1 MRKYFDEIR
10 QIAGNV
16 VKVNAS
22 GVGYDELAVIQ
33 SKDGESLAQVI
44 RLEGQQVSLQ
54 VFAGSQGVSNHDRV
68 RFFQR
73 PMQVPFSDN
82 LLGRVLDG
90 SGRARDGRSE
100 VTGQMTDIGTPAA
113 NPVLPAQLTS
123 RTLPAPRSALISAPL
138 GA

>member
-16 VKVNAS
+16 VTVNAS

-33 SKDGESLAQVI
+33 SKHGESLAQVI

-54 VFAGSQGVSNHDRV
+54 VFAGSQGVSNNDRV

-73 PMQVPFSDN
+73 PMQVPFSDEPA
-82 LLGRVLDG
+82 RP
-90 SGRARDGRSE
+90 RARRLGPPPRRAQRGDRRNDRDRHAG
-100 VTGQMTDIGTPAA
+100 GQP
-113 NPVLPAQLTS
+113 
-123 RTLPAPRSALISAPL
+123 RPAPDARPDGPHRHSR
-138 GA
+138 

>member
-16 VKVNAS
+16 VTVNAS

-33 SKDGESLAQVI
+33 SKHGESLAQVI

-73 PMQVPFSDN
+73 PMQVPS
-82 LLGRVLDG
+82 REP
-90 SGRARDGRSE
+90 ARTSSRR
-100 VTGQMTDIGTPAA
+100 IGPPTRRPE
-113 NPVLPAQLTS
+113 
-123 RTLPAPRSALISAPL
+123 
-138 GA
+138 